1 MPRSTAMGMVGHET
15 ESIYNRYAIQDEA
28 MLREDPAKLAAW
40 GIAQAAAA
48 EKKGQLKQ
56 VKKSAVS

>member
-1 MPRSTAMGMVGHET
+1 MGMVGHET